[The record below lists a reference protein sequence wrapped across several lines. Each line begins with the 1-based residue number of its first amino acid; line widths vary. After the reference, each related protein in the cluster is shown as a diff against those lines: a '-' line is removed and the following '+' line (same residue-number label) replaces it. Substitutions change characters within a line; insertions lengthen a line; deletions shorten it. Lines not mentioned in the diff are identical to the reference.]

1 MKRGVPGVPNGILSC
16 PVLPMPLALVTFGGS
31 PISASRTV
39 VVSVFFTIFYSC
51 NEKLGPEFKFPAK
64 FEMAFNMKS

>member
-1 MKRGVPGVPNGILSC
+1 MLWKVLPMRRGVPGVPNGTLSC

-39 VVSVFFTIFYSC
+39 EVSFFANVLKVS
-51 NEKLGPEFKFPAK
+51 
-64 FEMAFNMKS
+64 